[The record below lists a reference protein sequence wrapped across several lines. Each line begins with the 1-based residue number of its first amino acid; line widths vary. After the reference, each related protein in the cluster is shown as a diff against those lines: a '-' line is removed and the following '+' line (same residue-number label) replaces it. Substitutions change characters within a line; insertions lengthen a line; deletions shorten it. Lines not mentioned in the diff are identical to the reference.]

1 MTAEERIRAALRFSD
16 VPIKAGF
23 RFRLLAEGAWH
34 RAYRV
39 TLFTGESLEH
49 CEKPSQ
55 REGWVSHGVI
65 LDRKNNENG
74 M

>member
-1 MTAEERIRAALRFSD
+1 MTAEERIRAALRFSG

-39 TLFTGESLEH
+39 TLPTGESLVVRLKKRTPTENK
-49 CEKPSQ
+49 CPL
-55 REGWVSHGVI
+55 I
-65 LDRKNNENG
+65 RKSG
-74 M
+74 

>member
-1 MTAEERIRAALRFSD
+1 MTAEERIRAALRFSG

-39 TLFTGESLEH
+39 TLPTGESLVVRL
-49 CEKPSQ
+49 KK
-55 REGWVSHGVI
+55 
-65 LDRKNNENG
+65 KNAYGEQVPFDKKEWIAE
-74 M
+74 